1 MREAP
6 SLTILPALLE
16 KGAHITAHDPEGM
29 EEARKELPGTVE
41 YGDTVEKIVKGAHAV
56 VLMTEW
62 NEYRGL
68 DLDKLKALMSDN
80 VFVDL
85 RNVYERQLMEAC
97 GFKYSCIG
105 R

>member
-1 MREAP
+1 M
-6 SLTILPALLE
+6 
-16 KGAHITAHDPEGM
+16 D
-29 EEARKELPGTVE
+29 EARQALP
-41 YGDTVEKIVKGAHAV
+41 DTVDYLDTLADTVKDADAI

-68 DLDKLKALMSDN
+68 DLDKLKSSMRGT

-85 RNVYERQLMEAC
+85 RNVYEKGRVEAH
-97 GFKYSCIG
+97 GFSYSCVG